1 MLSLPQLGNM
11 IAVAAALPDILQ
23 LLQKWRKQHGDIFT
37 IRMGSKYMVVISS
50 YKVHDYMHIIQQ
62 MQDPVQ
68 IVYGILHTRVLQNS
82 V

>member
-37 IRMGSKYMVVISS
+37 IRMGSKYMVVICS
-50 YKVHDYMHIIQQ
+50 YKVHDYVPLIQQ
-62 MQDPVQ
+62 NAGSCSDR
-68 IVYGILHTRVLQNS
+68 IRYTTYTCTTE
-82 V
+82 